1 MLWPCLWSF
10 HIFFASVVT
19 FRPKHKRD
27 YIFRLQSNEAWWD
40 PKNSTNSKVQDSWQN
55 SELLSFLP
63 KLLTNSDSEQSLYFV
78 LPGHAESCRWIGSGS
93 VKIPEWATALTIIC
107 PPSHCKTRKMT
118 NTWVIVGFLA
128 GHQHGFR
135 QSPKVNH
142 GGSVPPENLKSHRAT
157 LQWFHFKPPSDTGI
171 WSGLISDPH
180 VWGFLQS

>member
-10 HIFFASVVT
+10 HIFSASVVT
-19 FRPKHKRD
+19 FRPKHKGD

-118 NTWVIVGFLA
+118 NTWVIVCFIRSPTW
-128 GHQHGFR
+128 F
-135 QSPKVNH
+135 SPKSESQSWWF
-142 GGSVPPENLKSHRAT
+142 GPPRESQVTSSHIAM
-157 LQWFHFKPPSDTGI
+157 I
-171 WSGLISDPH
+171 
-180 VWGFLQS
+180 